1 MRAIFDA
8 SVTSVVVSRELHNAP
23 CDQVTENRKNSFWG
37 LVELSF
43 HVILTTTT
51 VDTSTTTTLTLV
63 QAMLNFLLVSLLL
76 RH

>member
-1 MRAIFDA
+1 M
-8 SVTSVVVSRELHNAP
+8 VVSRELHNAP

-51 VDTSTTTTLTLV
+51 VDTSTTTNINTSASNV
-63 QAMLNFLLVSLLL
+63 NFFASKPVVAPLGASP
-76 RH
+76 